1 MVSGLRKRSPY
12 GKSVTVAATQR
23 SEMMKAMSDRIYIRD
38 LALRCIIGIYP
49 DERRERQDVIINVVL
64 QGDLSKAPTTD
75 AIEDTINYKSIK
87 KSIVRMVEA
96 SDFNLIETMAARI
109 LDICMDDPKVQRA
122 TVTVDKPGAL
132 RFARS
137 VAVEMSRDRSS

>member
-1 MVSGLRKRSPY
+1 M
-12 GKSVTVAATQR
+12 T
-23 SEMMKAMSDRIYIRD
+23 DRIFIRD

-49 DERRERQDVIINVVL
+49 DERREKQDVIINIVL
-64 QGDLSKAPTTD
+64 EGDLSAAPQSD

-87 KSIVRMVEA
+87 KDVVRMVEA
-96 SDFNLIETMAARI
+96 SDFNLIETMASRI
-109 LDICMDDPKVQRA
+109 LDICLNDEKVQRA

-137 VAVEMSRDRSS
+137 VAVEMSRVRQT

>member
-1 MVSGLRKRSPY
+1 
-12 GKSVTVAATQR
+12 
-23 SEMMKAMSDRIYIRD
+23 MSDRIYIRD

-49 DERRERQDVIINVVL
+49 DERREKQDVIINVVME
-64 QGDLSKAPTTD
+64 GDLSAAPQSD

-87 KSIVRMVEA
+87 KAILKLVEG
-96 SDFNLIETMAARI
+96 SDFNLIETMASRI
-109 LDICMDDPKVQRA
+109 LDICLSDAKVDRA

-137 VAVEMSRDRSS
+137 VAVEMSRARSAAV